1 MNTAMLKKV
10 TILLATLAITVVGVG
25 AVAAQY
31 DAPPAPGQTGER
43 AEFLSEM
50 TGLSLEELQEY
61 FANGGTAEELAE
73 EYGFDLPDRGRCN
86 AEKVQAILDATGWT
100 EEELREYKDNGGTI
114 EDLEAEFGFEAPE
127 CRKRGHGH
135 RGAFLME
142 VTGLDREALQE
153 YFDNGGTIED
163 LAEEYGF
170 EIPEGRPDG
179 RRRGGNNGDVP
190 PAPDTESA
198 FQDGASA

>member
-1 MNTAMLKKV
+1 MSTAMLKKV

-31 DAPPAPGQTGER
+31 DAPPAPGQAGGR
-43 AEFLSEM
+43 ADFLAEA
-50 TGLSLEELQEY
+50 TGLSMEELQEH
-61 FANGGTAEELAE
+61 FANGGTAQELAD
-73 EYGFDLPDRGRCN
+73 EYGFELPERTGCK
-86 AEKVQAILDATGWT
+86 AEKIQAILDATGWT

-114 EDLEAEFGFEAPE
+114 EDLEAEFGFEAPDCPRE
-127 CRKRGHGH
+127 GRGR
-135 RGAFLME
+135 RGAFLTE

-153 YFDNGGTIED
+153 YFDSGGTIED

-170 EIPEGRPDG
+170 EIPEGRPG
-179 RRRGGNNGDVP
+179 RRGQNNGNVP